1 MLWLIALII
10 IIGIIG
16 YLRLALI
23 PATWLVG
30 GWLVITAFANA
41 LHGWVWFVW
50 LPVLLILTLVNMPEL
65 RKKLVTQPAMQ
76 LLKASLPKI
85 SRTEQEALDGGNVWW
100 DAELFSGKPD
110 WARLRDLSS
119 SSLTPQEE
127 EFINGPV
134 ETLCK
139 MLDDWEI
146 THTLQDLPE
155 SVWEF
160 IKKERFFGMIIPEE
174 YGGLGFSALAHSQVV
189 MKVSGRSITAAV
201 TIMVPNSLGPG
212 ELLLKYGTQ
221 AQKEYYLP
229 RLAVGK
235 DIPCFALTG
244 PEAGSDAGSIPDVGI
259 VCRQEFDGK
268 KDVLGIKL
276 NWEKRYITLGPVA
289 SLLGLA
295 FQLYDPDELL
305 SEDVFSS
312 KEVYEGIERDGDHIG
327 ITVALIPTDTPG
339 IDIGRRHFPLN
350 NPFQNGPNW
359 GKDVFIPMAWL
370 IGGVDNVGKG
380 WRMLVECLGEGRGIS
395 LPALSTGAAKLA
407 SRYVGA
413 YARVRKQF
421 ALPIGQFEGIEEPLA
436 DMLGN
441 TYLMD
446 AARKLTTTA
455 LDQGQRPAV
464 ITALLKY
471 QLTERMR
478 KITNDAMDIQGGSGI
493 CLGPS
498 NIIGRGYQATPVA
511 ITVEGANILTR
522 SLIVFGQGAVRC
534 HPYLLREMQATR
546 ENDLEAL
553 DEALFSHIGFVL
565 SNLSRSVWFGLSN
578 AAFEVPGTPLTRRY
592 YRSLTRLSA
601 GFALLSDYALL
612 TLGGNLKRRERL
624 SGRFAD
630 ILANMYLCSA
640 TLKHF
645 EDQGEPE
652 ADLPLLDYAC
662 QKTMHDAQQAMLA
675 VFYNLPYRLLAK
687 TLRALIFPFGKP
699 YAPPS
704 DKLIHEV
711 AKLALSPS
719 SSRDRLTEGCYI
731 TDDPNDRA
739 GRIEHAFKLALETE
753 AIEKSFKKLLKEGK
767 LKARTHTERITE
779 AVEKELISSD
789 EGAQL
794 LANWTAMR
802 EAIRVDDFT
811 EEEFQRGRLSEN

>member
-1 MLWLIALII
+1 MLWLLLFII
-10 IIGIIG
+10 ILGTIG
-16 YLRLALI
+16 YLRLPLSS
-23 PATWLVG
+23 ATWLVG
-30 GWLVITAFANA
+30 GWLVVTAVANA

-50 LPVLLILTLVNMPEL
+50 LPILLILTLINVPSL
-65 RKKLVTQPAMQ
+65 RRKLVSEPAMK

-110 WARLRDLSS
+110 WKHLRDLSS
-119 SSLTPQEE
+119 SSLTQEE
-127 EFINGPV
+127 QKFIDGPV
-134 ETLCK
+134 NKLCE
-139 MLDDWEI
+139 MLDDWDI
-146 THTLQDLPE
+146 THVRQDLSPE
-155 SVWEF
+155 IWEF
-160 IKKERFFGMIIPEE
+160 IKKERFLGMIIPKE

-212 ELLLKYGTQ
+212 ELLMKYGS
-221 AQKEYYLP
+221 QKHKDYYLP
-229 RLAVGK
+229 RLAIGK
-235 DIPCFALTG
+235 EIPCFALTG
-244 PEAGSDAGSIPDVGI
+244 PEAGSDAGSIPDIGI
-259 VCRQEFDGK
+259 VCKKDFNGE
-268 KDVLGIKL
+268 KDVLGIRL

-289 SLLGLA
+289 TLLGLA

-305 SEDVFSS
+305 TEEVFSS
-312 KEVYEGIERDGDHIG
+312 KAIFDDIERSGDHIG
-327 ITVALIPTDTPG
+327 ITVALIPTDTDG
-339 IDIGRRHFPLN
+339 IDIGKRHFTLN

-359 GKDVFIPMAWL
+359 GKDVFIPMDWL

-421 ALPIGQFEGIEEPLA
+421 GLSIGHFEGIEEPLA

-441 TYLMD
+441 AYLMD

-478 KITNDAMDIQGGSGI
+478 KITNDAMDILGGSGI

-498 NIIGRGYQATPVA
+498 NIIGRGYQAVPVA

-522 SLIVFGQGAVRC
+522 SLIVFGQGAIRC
-534 HPYLLREMQATR
+534 HPYLLTEMKATQ

-553 DEALFSHIGFVL
+553 DNALFAHIGFVM
-565 SNLSRSVWFGLSN
+565 SNFSRSIWFGLSN
-578 AAFEVPGTPLTRRY
+578 AAFEAPGTPLTRRY

-601 GFALLSDYALL
+601 SFALLSDYALL
-612 TLGGNLKRRERL
+612 TLGGNLKRKERL

-630 ILANMYLCSA
+630 ILSNMYLCSA

-675 VFYNLPYRLLAK
+675 VFYNLPFHFVAK

-699 YAPPS
+699 FAPPS

-719 SSRDRLTEGCYI
+719 STRDRLTEGCFI
-731 TDDPNDRA
+731 TDDPNDRM
-739 GRIEHAFKLALETE
+739 GRIEHAFNLAIETE
-753 AIEKSFKKLLKEGK
+753 AIEKAFKKLVKAGK
-767 LKARTHTERITE
+767 LKARMHTERISE
-779 AVEKELISSD
+779 AVEKEFISSD

-811 EEEFQRGRLSEN
+811 EEEFQRG